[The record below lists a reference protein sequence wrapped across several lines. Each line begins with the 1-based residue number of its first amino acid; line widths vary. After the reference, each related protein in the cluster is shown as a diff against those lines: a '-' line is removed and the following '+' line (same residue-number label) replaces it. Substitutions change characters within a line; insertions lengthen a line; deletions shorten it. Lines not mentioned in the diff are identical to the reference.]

1 MYRVHRASFKP
12 ERANLVVLQ
21 AADPFEAIRPIDQL
35 NQYLRDSSYKCLATS
50 MVAWKGTE
58 GAVTTPH
65 FTVKSYVIECEGD
78 CAGITYK
85 APEFAYHAGR
95 SRPYPLVTIQGGLL
109 TERPLP
115 WAFSRPDGAPEPRVR
130 IHTWSNR
137 LGDYGG
143 GCRID

>member
-1 MYRVHRASFKP
+1 M
-12 ERANLVVLQ
+12 
-21 AADPFEAIRPIDQL
+21 
-35 NQYLRDSSYKCLATS
+35 
-50 MVAWKGTE
+50 AWKGTE

-95 SRPYPLVTIQGGLL
+95 SRSYPLVTIRRGYSPNDRCPGRSPGLM
-109 TERPLP
+109 ERRSP
-115 WAFSRPDGAPEPRVR
+115 GVR